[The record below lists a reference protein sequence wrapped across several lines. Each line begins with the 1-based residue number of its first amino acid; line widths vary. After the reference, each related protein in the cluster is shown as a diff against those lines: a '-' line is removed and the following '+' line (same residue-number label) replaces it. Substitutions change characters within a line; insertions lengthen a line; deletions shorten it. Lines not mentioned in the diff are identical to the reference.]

1 VADEPTNGE
10 LGRRLDDIL
19 RNVQSLVSQAQYGAD
34 QRRIDE
40 QVAAVRREL
49 TDARRELTEDVA
61 GVRHD
66 ADESLRQV
74 HQRITDEA
82 KRAAESR
89 QSWRTILYTGLI
101 PALVVFLS
109 ILVQIWLHGSAK

>member
-10 LGRRLDDIL
+10 LGRRLDDIT
-19 RNVQSLVSQAQYGAD
+19 RSVQRLVSQAQYAAD
-34 QRRIDE
+34 QRRIDD

-49 TDARRELTEDVA
+49 TDARRDLGEELA
-61 GVRHD
+61 
-66 ADESLRQV
+66 QI

-101 PALVVFLS
+101 PALVVLLS
-109 ILVQIWLHGSAK
+109 IIVQIWLHGSPK